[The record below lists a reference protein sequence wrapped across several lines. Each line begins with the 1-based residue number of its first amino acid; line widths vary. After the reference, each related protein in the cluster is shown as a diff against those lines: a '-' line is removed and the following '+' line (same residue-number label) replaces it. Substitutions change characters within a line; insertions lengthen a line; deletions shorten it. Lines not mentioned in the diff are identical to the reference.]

1 MLIPFC
7 PLVITLERHPVMV
20 YNIKNSIKERAI
32 IMKLSR
38 LTALFAVIAFVPA
51 LSFSFMGPPGC
62 GQDCGSCHSLTKEEA
77 SKLLKIDATSV
88 SKAQVGGLWEVTG
101 TQSGRNVKVYVD
113 YGKKYAVV
121 INNFI
126 PISSIG
132 KPPAMKKLDVKS
144 IPLNNSM
151 IVGDP
156 AAKNKVIVFSDPD
169 CPYCRKLHPEMKEI
183 VKKRKDIA
191 FYIKLFPLVKL
202 HPQAYEKSKAVMC
215 KNSLKLLDDAFEG
228 KDVPKADCDTKALD
242 ENTKLAEKLGISG
255 TPAIILPDGRLVPG
269 YVDSATL
276 LKLMETP
283 Q

>member
-1 MLIPFC
+1 
-7 PLVITLERHPVMV
+7 
-20 YNIKNSIKERAI
+20 
-32 IMKLSR
+32 MKLIR
-38 LTALFAVIAFVPA
+38 FIALFAIIAFAPA

-62 GQDCGSCHSLTKEEA
+62 GQDCASCHSLTKEDA

-88 SKAQVGGLWEVTG
+88 SKAQVGGLWEVQG
-101 TQSGRNVKVYVD
+101 SQNGRNVKVYVD

-121 INNFI
+121 INAFI

-132 KPPAMKKLDVKS
+132 KPPVMKKLDVKS

-151 IVGDP
+151 VIGDP
-156 AAKNKVIVFSDPD
+156 AAKNKIIVFSDPD
-169 CPYCRKLHPEMKEI
+169 CPYCRKLHPELKEL

-191 FYIKLFPLVKL
+191 VYVKLFPLVKL
-202 HPQAYEKSKAVMC
+202 HPQSYEKSKAVMC
-215 KNSLKLLDDAFEG
+215 KNSNKILDDAFEG
-228 KDVPKADCDTKALD
+228 KEVSKADCETTALD

-269 YVDSATL
+269 YVESEKL
-276 LKLMETP
+276 IKLMETP